1 MEIARFQL
9 IYHKKYR
16 LI

>member
-1 MEIARFQL
+1 M
-9 IYHKKYR
+9 KKYR